1 MSVCPVS
8 GSTSTSQIW
17 QPAGNVKLVG
27 SLVDAVVDGF
37 RHGMIGE
44 EKLKQDPV
52 VNISTTVNHS
62 KDVVI
67 QNAVGDNNRQ
77 SVEQRSL
84 LDALDKLLGSQEF
97 KNLTEQNRLA
107 IQDMVDVLRS
117 EVTKQD
123 AEQDKVGRW
132 GSRLIE
138 LLKQVGLHTAAHT
151 ITHLLF
157 AAADAPAASIP
168 L

>member
-27 SLVDAVVDGF
+27 SLVDAVVDDF
-37 RHGMIGE
+37 RHMIGE

-84 LDALDKLLGSQEF
+84 LDALDKLLSSQEF
-97 KNLTEQNRLA
+97 KNLTYSPCSSA
-107 IQDMVDVLRS
+107 CHKSTSARS
-117 EVTKQD
+117 T
-123 AEQDKVGRW
+123 GRHERV
-132 GSRLIE
+132 S
-138 LLKQVGLHTAAHT
+138 T
-151 ITHLLF
+151 
-157 AAADAPAASIP
+157 
-168 L
+168 